1 MRSVRHLGVLI
12 FISILAVL
20 LSGQTAQAQEATP
33 AQRAEV
39 RKLVRERDQLQQR
52 LTTLDRRAADAIKN
66 GEDPVTLHA
75 EIINVQDELDLTQLR
90 LEILATQYAL
100 PIPAVPG
107 ERDIRGGGAEKSAEE
122 LDRRIQ
128 QSLSRGRE
136 RAMDLIRADYKRFV
150 RSLDFSSF
158 LDFE

>member
-52 LTTLDRRAADAIKN
+52 LTTLDRRAADAIKTAKT
-66 GEDPVTLHA
+66 PSHSTL
-75 EIINVQDELDLTQLR
+75 
-90 LEILATQYAL
+90 
-100 PIPAVPG
+100 
-107 ERDIRGGGAEKSAEE
+107 K
-122 LDRRIQ
+122 
-128 QSLSRGRE
+128 
-136 RAMDLIRADYKRFV
+136 
-150 RSLDFSSF
+150 
-158 LDFE
+158 